1 MSRDLNHLRQDVK
14 EKAERFLS
22 AASKMNID
30 VLVTCTYRS
39 NEEQAKLYAQGRTAP
54 GKIVTNALPGES
66 KHNHTEGGE
75 SGLQPAS
82 LAFDVVPLVS
92 GKPVWDA
99 SNPVWKV
106 VGSIGKA
113 AGLSWAGDWK
123 RFKELAHFEVE
134 K

>member
-1 MSRDLNHLRQDVK
+1 MSRKLEDLRSDVR
-14 EKAERFLS
+14 EKAEKFLS
-22 AASKMNID
+22 AAKNLGID

-39 NEEQAKLYAQGRTAP
+39 NEEQKQLYEQGRTAP

-66 KHNHTEGGE
+66 KHNNMEGG
-75 SGLQPAS
+75 GPAS
-82 LAFDVVPLVS
+82 LAFDVVPLIN

-106 VGSIGKA
+106 LGGLGKSVG
-113 AGLSWAGDWK
+113 LNWAGDWK
-123 RFKELAHFEVE
+123 RFKEYPHFEVS

>member
-1 MSRDLNHLRQDVK
+1 MSRKLEDLRSDVR
-14 EKAERFLS
+14 EKAEKFLS
-22 AASKMNID
+22 AAKNLGID

-39 NEEQAKLYAQGRTAP
+39 NEEQKQLYEQGRTAP

-66 KHNHTEGGE
+66 KHNNMEGGD
-75 SGLQPAS
+75 PAS
-82 LAFDVVPLVS
+82 LAFDVVPLIN

-106 VGSIGKA
+106 LGGLGKSIG
-113 AGLSWAGDWK
+113 LNWAGDWK
-123 RFKELAHFEVE
+123 RFKEYPHFEVS